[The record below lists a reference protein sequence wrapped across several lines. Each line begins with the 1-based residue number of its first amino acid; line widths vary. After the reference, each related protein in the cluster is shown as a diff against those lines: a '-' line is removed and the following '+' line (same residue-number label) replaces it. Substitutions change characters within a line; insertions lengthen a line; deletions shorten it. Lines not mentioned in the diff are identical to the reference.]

1 MSQNV
6 LLILE
11 PWDKMNSG
19 NCFQGIQNTFKENIL
34 DQTVN
39 CEKKLKYRQCLIKM
53 SVVIGSSEFSIKY
66 RVSH

>member
-1 MSQNV
+1 
-6 LLILE
+6 
-11 PWDKMNSG
+11 MNSG

-39 CEKKLKYRQCLIKM
+39 CENKLKYRQCLIKM